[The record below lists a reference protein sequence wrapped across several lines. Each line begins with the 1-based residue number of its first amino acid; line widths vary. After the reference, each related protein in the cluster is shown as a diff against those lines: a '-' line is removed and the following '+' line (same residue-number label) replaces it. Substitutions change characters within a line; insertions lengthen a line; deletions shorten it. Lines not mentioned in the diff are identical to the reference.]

1 MDKKIKSFCKS
12 QNIKFRHNVSMASIS
27 CFKSGGM
34 VKFLIY
40 PSTKYQLKALV
51 EMLDF
56 NKISYHV
63 IGATSNILFRSRI
76 NINVLISTIKLN
88 NIIISKSKRI
98 IEAEAGAMM
107 PTLVQEALKYNF
119 GGFEGLAGIP
129 GTIGGGIFMNAGA
142 YGDEIKDL
150 LINVKI
156 LDEKYKFKNLLK
168 DELRFSWRHSL
179 FQEKKLGIIV
189 SAKFKGIK
197 EKPERIKVKINKNRI
212 NRLTHQ
218 EFIHPNIGSLFAT
231 KDIYADLARFS
242 LTYGLKL
249 KFVKKIYKYTQPDN
263 NILLNYITCKHFN
276 IDYKNRVFS
285 NKTMNCLVNKEFS
298 TKQFLEYINK
308 IKKITKNTVP
318 LENIII

>member
-1 MDKKIKSFCKS
+1 MLKIKSFCKS
-12 QNIKFRHNVSMASIS
+12 QNIEFRHNVSMASMS
-27 CFKSGGM
+27 CFKNGDT
-34 VKFLIY
+34 VRFLIY

-51 EMLDF
+51 KMLDF
-56 NKISYHV
+56 NKISYYV
-63 IGATSNILFRSRI
+63 IGATSNILFKDRVSI
-76 NINVLISTIKLN
+76 NTFISTIKLN
-88 NIIISKSKRI
+88 NMIINKSKKV

-107 PTLVQEALKYNF
+107 PALVQKALKYSF
-119 GGFEGLAGIP
+119 GGFAGLTGIP

-150 LINVKI
+150 LISVKI
-156 LDEKYKFKNLLK
+156 LNKKCEFKNLLK
-168 DELRFSWRHSL
+168 NELRFSFRHSL

-197 EKPERIKVKINKNRI
+197 EKPEIIKMKINKNRI
-212 NRLTHQ
+212 HRLTRQ

-242 LTYGLKL
+242 PTYKLKL
-249 KFVKKIYKYTQPDN
+249 KFIKKLYKCIQPHN

-285 NKTMNCLVNKEFS
+285 NKTMNCLINKEFS

-308 IKKITKNTVP
+308 IQKITKNTVP